1 MSDPRQLAVPLPPYA
16 AALGIICTGFEGDAP
31 LLACDFTDRVIGR
44 PGFFQGGAISGLLEM
59 AALSAVQETL
69 AQQGRHARLK
79 PVNVSVQFMRGAGP
93 QRLFA
98 LGLVERA
105 GRRMVNVT
113 ALAWQEDRARPV
125 ASAWMNVMLG
135 AEAAR

>member
-1 MSDPRQLAVPLPPYA
+1 MNRPLNQPLPPYA
-16 AALGIICTGFEGDAP
+16 EGLGIFCDGFEGHAP
-31 LLACDFTDRVIGR
+31 RLACDFADRVLGR

-59 AALSAVQETL
+59 AALWAVHEVL
-69 AQQGRHARLK
+69 ADEGRDVRLK
-79 PVNVSVQFMRGAGP
+79 PVNVSVQFMRGATA

-98 LGLVERA
+98 LGTVERA

-135 AEAAR
+135 R

>member
-1 MSDPRQLAVPLPPYA
+1 MLIVNHPH
-16 AALGIICTGFEGDAP
+16 T
-31 LLACDFTDRVIGR
+31 TDR
-44 PGFFQGGAISGLLEM
+44 S
-59 AALSAVQETL
+59 
-69 AQQGRHARLK
+69 RHARLK